1 MRSGALKSM
10 RCLMLQAGAL
20 VGDAASIAED
30 ESDRQKL
37 IAFRDLGRRIA
48 DQIAW
53 IDRASGTPDSTA
65 FPTKIEPDGG
75 HGQRPRGA

>member
-20 VGDAASIAED
+20 VSDAASIAED
-30 ESDRQKL
+30 EGEKRML

-48 DQIAW
+48 DQIAS
-53 IDRASGTPDSTA
+53 IDHMSGTPDSATL
-65 FPTKIEPDGG
+65 PTKIDHDGE

>member
-20 VGDAASIAED
+20 VSDAALIAED
-30 ESDRQKL
+30 EGEKRML
-37 IAFRDLGRRIA
+37 IAFRDLGRCIA
-48 DQIAW
+48 DQIAL
-53 IDRASGTPDSTA
+53 IDRASSTPDSTA
-65 FPTKIEPDGG
+65 FPTTIEPDGE